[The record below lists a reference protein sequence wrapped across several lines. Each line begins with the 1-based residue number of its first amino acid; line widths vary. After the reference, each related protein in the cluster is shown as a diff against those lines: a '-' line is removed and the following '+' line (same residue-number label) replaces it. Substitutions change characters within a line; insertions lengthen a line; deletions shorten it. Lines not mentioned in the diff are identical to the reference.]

1 MRNMIV
7 NAAKKAV
14 SGIKSLARKV
24 TNAVVKAA
32 VSFKDFIK
40 SIIGKAKS
48 LFKGKTKDG
57 EEATVTV
64 TDLSNPQKR
73 WKVIM
78 ETKAAEREARSTAF
92 DRFQKEKTENGSR
105 PRSVKKNPNPTVR
118 TRKRKGA
125 VRKSMNP
132 NQANPKRT

>member
-1 MRNMIV
+1 MRTMIV

-48 LFKGKTKDG
+48 LFKGKAKD
-57 EEATVTV
+57 EQKEVTATV
-64 TDLSNPQKR
+64 TDLSNPEKN
-73 WKVIM
+73 WTVLM
-78 ETKAAEREARSTAF
+78 ETKVAERKARGVAF
-92 DRFQKEKTENGSR
+92 DPHQKERTEGA
-105 PRSVKKNPNPTVR
+105 PRKPVAK
-118 TRKRKGA
+118 KRKPQPQPHKKAMTTRRGRN
-125 VRKSMNP
+125 VNIK
-132 NQANPKRT
+132 PKPKA